1 MGRGQGKRR
10 QNNSRRKGQ
19 GNGTHN
25 NRNSGGG
32 NRSNGNTDFVNTVV
46 DLGNYKMEAYYAA
59 QGLHDTRWND
69 EDKLVACE
77 TDEEKEVERQK
88 WRTSKYNRMIQSSSL
103 CLLLKHSCMR
113 LTAQLSPSCSHC
125 QDSALVL
132 SHRQGC
138 SGCAPRTNGDGTER
152 HVGKVQACLR

>member
-10 QNNSRRKGQ
+10 QNNSRRKGG

-25 NRNSGGG
+25 NRNAS
-32 NRSNGNTDFVNTVV
+32 RSNGNTDFVNTVV

-59 QGLHDTRWND
+59 QGLHDTRWNE

-88 WRTSKYNRMIQSSSL
+88 WRTSKYRTVESL
-103 CLLLKHSCMR
+103 QLMR
-113 LTAQLSPSCSHC
+113 TVYSFDQQLTCF
-125 QDSALVL
+125 
-132 SHRQGC
+132 
-138 SGCAPRTNGDGTER
+138 
-152 HVGKVQACLR
+152 K